1 LTEPTSTTGSNAV
14 TGSYG
19 TLACSHGLMTML
31 PDGLN
36 NSVRPSGAALATAFI
51 PTMPPAPPP
60 LFSTTKLSFGRS
72 LPSPFARMRAIGSS
86 APPGAYGITIRI
98 VSAAA
103 GAARKQSATIRP
115 DSRRMD

>member
-1 LTEPTSTTGSNAV
+1 
-14 TGSYG
+14 
-19 TLACSHGLMTML
+19 MTML

-36 NSVRPSGAALATAFI
+36 NRVRPSGAALATAFI
-51 PTMPPAPPP
+51 PTIPPAPPP

-103 GAARKQSATIRP
+103 GAARKQSTTVRP
-115 DSRRMD
+115 DSRRMGYLLDPRSYHRAAGARATGRSARE